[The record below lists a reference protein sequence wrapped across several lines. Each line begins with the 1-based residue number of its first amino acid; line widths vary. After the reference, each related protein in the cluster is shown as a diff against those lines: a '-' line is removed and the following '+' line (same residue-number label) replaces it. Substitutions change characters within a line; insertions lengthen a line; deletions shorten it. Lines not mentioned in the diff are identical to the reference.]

1 MAEVIT
7 SKEIRSAFTAKVSE
21 YLAQGMEISV
31 RTMSGSQG
39 EIGKVDL
46 TDGKFI
52 YRIRLDRES
61 KIFDEDFFYGYCDTI
76 ELTVEK
82 FEDSG
87 RNEFDMWETLWGGKG
102 ELIEANTWYSLDR
115 DKTAFVDSVEEM
127 GRIFKIR
134 DERRERRC
142 EKDKVIA
149 DDRRIALVHKMVKK
163 HKGYASVNKKA
174 IEKVVSEGGY
184 NFRVFFTAES
194 KKGTL
199 LVRA

>member
-1 MAEVIT
+1 MANTIIT
-7 SKEIRSAFTAKVSE
+7 AKDIRRAFTEKINN

-39 EIGKVDL
+39 EISKVDL
-46 TDGKFI
+46 TDGKYI
-52 YRIRLDRES
+52 YRVRLDRES
-61 KIFDEDFFYGYCDTI
+61 KMFDEDFFYGYCDTI

-87 RNEFDMWETLWGGKG
+87 RNEFDMWETLWSGKG
-102 ELIEANTWYSLDR
+102 ELIETHTWYSLDR
-115 DKTAFVDSVEEM
+115 DKTAFVDSMEEM
-127 GRIFKIR
+127 ERIFKAR
-134 DERRERRC
+134 VERRESRR
-142 EKDKVIA
+142 EKNKVVT

-174 IEKVVSEGGY
+174 IEKVVREGGY

-194 KKGTL
+194 KKGSL
-199 LVRA
+199 RI

>member
-1 MAEVIT
+1 MTKIIT
-7 SKEIRSAFTAKVSE
+7 AKEIRRAFTEKVNE
-21 YLAQGMEISV
+21 YLAQGMEISI

-39 EIGKVDL
+39 EVSKVDL

-52 YRIRLDRES
+52 YRIRLDREH
-61 KIFDEDFFYGYCDTI
+61 KMFDEDFFYGYCDTI

-87 RNEFDMWETLWGGKG
+87 RNEFDAWETLWSGKG
-102 ELIEANTWYSLDR
+102 ELIEAHTWYSLDR
-115 DKTAFVDSVEEM
+115 DKTAFVDSMEEM
-127 GRIFKIR
+127 GRIFKVR
-134 DERRERRC
+134 DERRACRRVVSQ
-142 EKDKVIA
+142 KIT

-174 IEKVVSEGGY
+174 IEKVVREGGY

-194 KKGTL
+194 KKGSL
-199 LVRA
+199 RV